1 MLFSD
6 CLIWLVSADSSGSAW
21 DWEVALGGWNGSSGK
36 GVSPASSPPP
46 RPPPL
51 LRNRSRSE
59 AELPRLGDG
68 AGGRV
73 TPSAPAT
80 PIKQAHR
87 RSYQSPPPMV
97 QRRGASST
105 EEKWV
110 YKGKVEVIDIDVTVG
125 SVLGEEYWFEI
136 LNPEESFV
144 VYAGKFTT
152 YMLDANHFLTDSHA
166 ESENSRDE
174 WVSQIRQAKENLLAS
189 LNASNPNSTL
199 TSSSSTNHIRRTLQ
213 ALPFHPTDDRLGT
226 LKGPPTSPTKKQ
238 SKARQKEDEHRRRKI
253 EHWVPPVWI
262 PDGKTNECMRC
273 GKLFGW
279 RRRRHHCRLCGRCV
293 CSACSGR
300 VRRACFSKVTM
311 MLG

>member
-1 MLFSD
+1 
-6 CLIWLVSADSSGSAW
+6 
-21 DWEVALGGWNGSSGK
+21 
-36 GVSPASSPPP
+36 
-46 RPPPL
+46 
-51 LRNRSRSE
+51 
-59 AELPRLGDG
+59 
-68 AGGRV
+68 
-73 TPSAPAT
+73 
-80 PIKQAHR
+80 
-87 RSYQSPPPMV
+87 
-97 QRRGASST
+97 
-105 EEKWV
+105 V

-125 SVLGEEYWFEI
+125 SVLGEEYRFEI

-152 YMLDANHFLTDSHA
+152 YMLDGNHFLIDSHA
-166 ESENSRDE
+166 ESEHSRDE

-300 VRRACFSKVTM
+300 VRRACFPKVTM